1 MDLTHKTLAQ
11 EAPKVLTEYPI
22 VNIRE
27 LLADSSLF
35 LTILHLKSSRQNMR
49 IFIIHNYYQD
59 PGGEDGVFHQE
70 AQLLGKTHTVK
81 TYSKKN
87 KKGLKGLRDFLFYPY
102 NIFNTRQVLREIAAF
117 KPDVV
122 HIHNLHYTFGPQLI
136 QAIKKRG
143 YPLVFTLH
151 NFRLLCPS
159 ATLFHK
165 GKVYKKSLKNGY
177 PFQAVKDKVLDNSWF
192 KTCWTAWTYY
202 LHRQLG
208 TFLKVDKYIVLS
220 ELTKRLL
227 QGPPT
232 HIPDQQISIKPNFI
246 PQKYAATG
254 TEKSTPRGSDFL
266 YIGRLTQEKGILKLM
281 HHIKGTNL
289 KLNIAGD
296 GPLKGE
302 ITHLC
307 KKHPDQFHYLG
318 FQSKV
323 QIAHLL
329 KTCTALVFPSV
340 WYEGMPLTSLEALS
354 AGTPIIG
361 SKLGVLQEMIK
372 PGQTGLLFDP
382 HSKNDT
388 LNTLNKWLSLTE
400 ASRSIIGSNCLN
412 EYREHYSEAI
422 NLQKLERIYKDVL
435 KANRTKTHE

>member
-1 MDLTHKTLAQ
+1 
-11 EAPKVLTEYPI
+11 
-22 VNIRE
+22 
-27 LLADSSLF
+27 
-35 LTILHLKSSRQNMR
+35 MR
-49 IFIIHNYYQD
+49 IFIIHNYYQN

-70 AQLLGKTHTVK
+70 AQLLGKKHTVK

-102 NIFNTRQVLREIAAF
+102 NIFSSREVLREIAAF

-136 QAIKKRG
+136 RAIKKRG

-165 GKVYKKSLKNGY
+165 GKIYKKSLKNGF
-177 PFQAVKDKVLDNSWF
+177 PFEAVKDKVLDNSWF

-208 TFLKVDKYIVLS
+208 TFLKVDKNIVLS
-220 ELTKRLL
+220 ELTRGLL

-232 HIPDQQISIKPNFI
+232 RIPSQQIAIKSNFI
-246 PQKYAATG
+246 PQEDAAV
-254 TEKSTPRGSDFL
+254 ESEESAARGEDFL
-266 YIGRLTQEKGILKLM
+266 FIGRLTEEKGILQLI
-281 HHIKGTNL
+281 HHIKGTSL
-289 KLNIAGD
+289 KLTIAGD

-302 ITHLC
+302 ITRLC
-307 KKHPDQFHYLG
+307 QKHPEQFHYLG
-318 FQSKV
+318 FQTKA
-323 QIAHLL
+323 QITRLL
-329 KTCTALVFPSV
+329 KACSALVFPSV
-340 WYEGMPLTSLEALS
+340 WYEGMPLTALEALS

-372 PGQTGLLFDP
+372 PEYTGLLFDP

-400 ASRSIIGSNCLN
+400 ASRSIIGSHCLK
-412 EYREHYSEAI
+412 EFQEHYSEAI
-422 NLQKLERIYKDVL
+422 NLQKLESIYKDVL
-435 KANRTKTHE
+435 QANKTKTHE

>member
-1 MDLTHKTLAQ
+1 MLKALAG
-11 EAPKVLTEYPI
+11 LSS
-22 VNIRE
+22 VNNRE

-70 AQLLGKTHTVK
+70 AQQLGKKHTVK
-81 TYSKKN
+81 TYSKTN
-87 KKGLKGLRDFLFYPY
+87 KKGLLGIRDFLFYPY
-102 NIFNTRQVLREIAAF
+102 NVFGTREVLREITAF

-136 QAIKKRG
+136 RAIKKSG

-165 GKVYKKSLKNGY
+165 GKIYKDSLKNGF
-177 PFQAVKDKVLDNSWF
+177 PFKAVKDKVLDNSWF

-220 ELTKRLL
+220 ELSKHLL

-232 HIPDQQISIKPNFI
+232 QIASRQIAVKPNFI
-246 PQKYAATG
+246 PQEYAVVETGQPAT
-254 TEKSTPRGSDFL
+254 RGNDFL
-266 YIGRLTQEKGILKLM
+266 FIGRLTEEKGILQLM
-281 HHIKGTNL
+281 NHIKGTGL

-296 GPLKGE
+296 GPLKEE
-302 ITHLC
+302 ITRLC
-307 KKHPDQFHYLG
+307 QKHPNQFHYLG
-318 FQSKV
+318 FQSKG
-323 QIAHLL
+323 QIAQLL
-329 KTCTALVFPSV
+329 KTCSALVFPSI
-340 WYEGMPLTSLEALS
+340 WYEGMPLTALEALS
-354 AGTPIIG
+354 VGTPILG
-361 SKLGVLQEMIK
+361 SKLGVLQEMIQ
-372 PGQTGLLFDP
+372 PGHTGLLFDP

-400 ASRSIIGSNCLN
+400 ASRSIIGSNCLK
-412 EYREHYSEAI
+412 EYKERYSEAI
-422 NLQKLERIYKDVL
+422 NLQKLESIYKDVL
-435 KANRTKTHE
+435 KANKTKTHE